1 MDRLGIP
8 DRLALFHPHQAAD
21 GSASWHL
28 TEPLGRHRQCT
39 VELTRHILESDQ
51 SGDLDDGV
59 IVELLLKARH
69 EPVIHLHI

>member
-1 MDRLGIP
+1 
-8 DRLALFHPHQAAD
+8 
-21 GSASWHL
+21 L